1 LNDILR
7 ETREVPDQT
16 REPAGADDRYIELEA
31 VTKKFGMITAVDGVT
46 LDIKRGEFF
55 ALLGPSG
62 CGKTTLLRM
71 LAGLETPTSGRIRI
85 DGQDIT
91 DVPPYDRP
99 VNMMF
104 QSYALF
110 PHMTVERNVAF
121 GLRQERM
128 SKRDI
133 ETRVGELL
141 ELVQLSDYA
150 KRKPAELSGG
160 QSQRVAL
167 ARSLAK
173 RPKLLLLD
181 EPLAA
186 LDKKLREE
194 TQFELMNI
202 QERTN
207 VTFVVVTHDQE
218 EAMTLSSRIAVMN
231 QGEVQQMGTPTEI
244 YEFPRTRYVADFLG
258 SINLF
263 EGTIAEGSAAGDLFV
278 ESPEAGVTLR
288 LDSSETY
295 APGTDVHVAV
305 RPEKIELSRER
316 PDQEENRCQGKVV
329 EVAYQGSLS
338 VYRIELPTG
347 KIARVTMPNHART
360 TERKVDWGD
369 EVWLCW
375 ERHAAVV
382 LAD

>member
-1 LNDILR
+1 M
-7 ETREVPDQT
+7 TRDSTATADRPHDQT
-16 REPAGADDRYIELEA
+16 SEDDRYVALEG
-31 VTKKFGMITAVDGVT
+31 VTKKFGTITAVDNIT

-71 LAGLETPTSGRIRI
+71 LAGLETPTSGRIMI
-85 DGQDIT
+85 DGQDVT
-91 DVPPYDRP
+91 SVPPYERP

-110 PHMTVERNVAF
+110 PHMTVERNVSF

-128 SKRDI
+128 SRQEID
-133 ETRVGELL
+133 TRVAELL
-141 ELVQLSDYA
+141 ELVQLTDYA

-202 QERTN
+202 QEQTN

-231 QGEVQQMGTPTEI
+231 EGEVQQMGSPTEI

-263 EGTIAEGSAAGDLFV
+263 EGVVLEGSDTDDIVIESQQAGTPLYVD
-278 ESPEAGVTLR
+278 SPEAL
-288 LDSSETY
+288 
-295 APGTDVHVAV
+295 APNTSVHVAI
-305 RPEKIELSRER
+305 RPEKIEVTKDR
-316 PDQEENRCQGKVV
+316 PEQEENCCQGNVV

-338 VYRIELPTG
+338 IYRIELPTG
-347 KIARVTMPNHART
+347 KIVRVTMPNHART
-360 TERKVDWGD
+360 TEREIDWGD
-369 EVWLCW
+369 AVWLRW
-375 ERHAAVV
+375 QRHAAVV

>member
-1 LNDILR
+1 MTPASATTP
-7 ETREVPDQT
+7 ESAH
-16 REPAGADDRYIELEA
+16 EPTGEDDRYISLEGI
-31 VTKKFGMITAVDGVT
+31 TKKFGVITAVDDVT

-71 LAGLETPTSGRIRI
+71 LAGLEAPTSGRILI

-133 ETRVGELL
+133 DTRVAELL
-141 ELVQLSDYA
+141 ELVQLTDYA

-173 RPKLLLLD
+173 SPKLLLLD

-218 EAMTLSSRIAVMN
+218 EAMTLSTRIAVMN
-231 QGEVQQMGTPTEI
+231 EGVVQQMGRATEV

-263 EGTIAEGSAAGDLFV
+263 EGVVAKAADTDDIRV
-278 ESPEAGVTLR
+278 ESQQAGIPLYLDPGETLVP
-288 LDSSETY
+288 DT
-295 APGTDVHVAV
+295 AVHVAI
-305 RPEKIELSRER
+305 RPEKIDISREA
-316 PDQEENRCQGKVV
+316 PEQKENCCQGKVV
-329 EVAYQGSLS
+329 EIAYQGSLS
-338 VYRIELPTG
+338 IYRIELPTG
-347 KIARVTMPNHART
+347 KIVRVTMPNQART
-360 TERKVDWGD
+360 TERKVDWND
-369 EVWLCW
+369 EVWLHW

-382 LAD
+382 LTD